1 MNLLTD
7 ALPRSVEIDGK
18 DYPIVTD
25 FRNWIRFF
33 ELMEDREIPDVQRLK
48 IAMFWFTEET
58 PEATEEAWEALLSFA
73 LCKDIPKTGKQ
84 SSDNGTVKDLY
95 APCFSWKY
103 DAPFILGAFRQ
114 TYGIDIL
121 SCDMHWYEFFALFQ
135 ALPDDV
141 PLKQRI
147 ALRQTKTADI
157 KDRERRKQIRA
168 AQRAV
173 AIPRPALTAEQ
184 IGEAFM

>member
-7 ALPRSVEIDGK
+7 DLPRSVEIDGK

-33 ELMEDREIPDVQRLK
+33 ELIEDEKLSDSQRLR
-48 IAMFWFTEET
+48 IAMLWFTEET

-73 LCKDIPKTGKQ
+73 LCKDIPKSGKK
-84 SSDNGTVKDLY
+84 SSDNAGKDAA
-95 APCFSWKY
+95 APCFSWSY
-103 DAPFILGAFRQ
+103 DAPFILGAFWQ
-114 TYGIDIL
+114 TYGIDLL
-121 SCDMHWYEFFALFQ
+121 SCNIHWYEFFALFQ

-147 ALRQTKTADI
+147 ALRQMKTADI

-168 AQRAV
+168 AQKSI